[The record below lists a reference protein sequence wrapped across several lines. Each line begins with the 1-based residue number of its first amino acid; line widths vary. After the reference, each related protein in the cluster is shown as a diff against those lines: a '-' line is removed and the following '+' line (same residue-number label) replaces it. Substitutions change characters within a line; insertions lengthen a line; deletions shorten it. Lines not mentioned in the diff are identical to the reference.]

1 MSAVSWPPRF
11 TSFPSGTSSMGK
23 RHRYRRASFLTLG
36 VLFFLSSTSSNGSFA
51 QDRMTV
57 AGNTLIFD
65 TSALSSDADSNAI
78 LRSDANLFGDLIM
91 NNPSVD
97 TIIVSGDGGDLYAS
111 YEMARTITKF
121 DLNVVAR
128 GDCESGC
135 AIVFLAGKARTLEKG
150 ARLGFHR
157 SSTEAD
163 NHREHYTLLKDKMG
177 WKDEFAYARWTYEDG
192 QIIAR
197 DFIEYLIQR
206 GVSVDFA
213 LRTLTPSGD
222 DMWYPSMEELAE
234 AGVIT
239 VVE

>member
-1 MSAVSWPPRF
+1 MKIGHAFTHTRKLGFALLSLLTTVAPHQGIAV
-11 TSFPSGTSSMGK
+11 
-23 RHRYRRASFLTLG
+23 
-36 VLFFLSSTSSNGSFA
+36 
-51 QDRMTV
+51 DRMTV
-57 AGNTLIFD
+57 DGNMLIFD
-65 TSALSSDADSNAI
+65 TSALSTDDASNAI
-78 LRSDANLFGDLIM
+78 LRSDANLFGDLVM

-111 YEMARTITKF
+111 YEMARTIMKF

-135 AIVFLAGKARTLEKG
+135 AIVLLSGKTRTLEKG

-163 NHREHYTLLKDKMG
+163 NHREHYTLHKDKMG

-213 LRTLTPSGD
+213 LRTLMHSGD
-222 DMWYPSMEELAE
+222 DMWYPSTQELAE

-239 VVE
+239 VAE

>member
-1 MSAVSWPPRF
+1 MSKAKKITTPHIALRLRRLGILLSTMILGWLSVADVSA
-11 TSFPSGTSSMGK
+11 K
-23 RHRYRRASFLTLG
+23 E
-36 VLFFLSSTSSNGSFA
+36 
-51 QDRMTV
+51 RMTV
-57 AGNTLIFD
+57 EGDTLIFD
-65 TSALSSDADSNAI
+65 TSELSVDEDANAI

-97 TIIVSGDGGDLYAS
+97 TVIVSGDGGDLYAS
-111 YEMARTITKF
+111 YEMARTIMTF

-135 AIVFLAGKARTLEKG
+135 AVVFLGGKTRKLEKG

-157 SSTEAD
+157 SSTQAD
-163 NHREHYTLLKDKMG
+163 NLKEHYEKQKDKVG
-177 WKDEFAYARWTYEDG
+177 WKDEFAYASWAYEDG

-222 DMWYPSMEELAE
+222 DMWYPSQEELLE
-234 AGVIT
+234 AGVIGAA
-239 VVE
+239 E

>member
-1 MSAVSWPPRF
+1 VRQAREIISVLHLAVF
-11 TSFPSGTSSMGK
+11 VGCLNASG
-23 RHRYRRASFLTLG
+23 
-36 VLFFLSSTSSNGSFA
+36 LSA

-57 AGNTLIFD
+57 EGDTLIFD

-111 YEMARTITKF
+111 YEMARTIMKF

-135 AIVFLAGKARTLEKG
+135 AIVFLSGKTRTLEKG

-213 LRTLTPSGD
+213 LRTLMHSGD
-222 DMWYPSMEELAE
+222 DMWYPSTQELAE

-239 VVE
+239 VAE

>member
-1 MSAVSWPPRF
+1 
-11 TSFPSGTSSMGK
+11 
-23 RHRYRRASFLTLG
+23 
-36 VLFFLSSTSSNGSFA
+36 
-51 QDRMTV
+51 MTV

-111 YEMARTITKF
+111 YEMARTIMKF

-135 AIVFLAGKARTLEKG
+135 AIVFLSGKTRTLEKG

-213 LRTLTPSGD
+213 LRTLMHSGD
-222 DMWYPSMEELAE
+222 DMWYPSTQELAE

-239 VVE
+239 VAE

>member
-1 MSAVSWPPRF
+1 
-11 TSFPSGTSSMGK
+11 MGK
-23 RHRYRRASFLTLG
+23 CHNYRRTSFLTLAL
-36 VLFFLSSTSSNGSFA
+36 LFFLSSTPPNGSFA

-57 AGNTLIFD
+57 DGNTLIFD

-97 TIIVSGDGGDLYAS
+97 TIIVSGDGGSLYAS
-111 YEMARTITKF
+111 YEMARTIMTF

-135 AIVFLAGKARTLEKG
+135 AVVFLGGKTRTLEEG

-163 NHREHYTLLKDKMG
+163 NHKRHYEEQKEKAG
-177 WKDEFAYARWTYEDG
+177 WKDEFAYARWAYEDG

-206 GVSVDFA
+206 GVAVDFA

-222 DMWYPSMEELAE
+222 DMWYPSTDELSE
-234 AGVIT
+234 AGVLT
-239 VVE
+239 ESD

>member
-1 MSAVSWPPRF
+1 MRQAREIISVLHLAVF
-11 TSFPSGTSSMGK
+11 VGCLNASG
-23 RHRYRRASFLTLG
+23 
-36 VLFFLSSTSSNGSFA
+36 LSA

-57 AGNTLIFD
+57 EGDTLIFD

-111 YEMARTITKF
+111 YEMARTIMKF

-135 AIVFLAGKARTLEKG
+135 AIVFLSGKTRTLEKG

-213 LRTLTPSGD
+213 LRTLMHSGD
-222 DMWYPSMEELAE
+222 DMWYPSTQELAE

-239 VVE
+239 VAE

>member
-1 MSAVSWPPRF
+1 MLF
-11 TSFPSGTSSMGK
+11 NSGQTQAK
-23 RHRYRRASFLTLG
+23 
-36 VLFFLSSTSSNGSFA
+36 
-51 QDRMTV
+51 DRMTV

-65 TSALSSDADSNAI
+65 TTTLSTDEDSNAI

-111 YEMARTITKF
+111 YEMARTVTNFGLTVI
-121 DLNVVAR
+121 AR

-135 AIVFLAGKARTLEKG
+135 AVVFLGGKVRKLEQG

-157 SSTEAD
+157 SSTDAD
-163 NHREHYTLLKDKMG
+163 NHREHYALRKDKMG

-213 LRTLTPSGD
+213 LRTLTTSGD

-239 VVE
+239 VAE